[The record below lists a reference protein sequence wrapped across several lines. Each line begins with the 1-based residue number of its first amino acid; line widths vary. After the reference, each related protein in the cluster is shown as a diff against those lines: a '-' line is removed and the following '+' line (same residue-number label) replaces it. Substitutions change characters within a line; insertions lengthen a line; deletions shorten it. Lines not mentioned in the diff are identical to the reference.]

1 MEEAF
6 ALRDLDPGA
15 VLVGEVGGRHIPGFD
30 LNNSP
35 TLMADSDVAGRRLIQ
50 RTGAGTQAVIAA
62 TGADERVLGSLV
74 VAGATARY
82 VRSRAPRKIS
92 LVATNS
98 DTGPPNEDDACAR
111 YLAALLHDEPAEAEA
126 AIADVRASAL
136 ERLLVER
143 LGDDFPA
150 TDVELA
156 TALDRFA
163 FTMVVTQVD
172 LGGGGVA
179 NWVTRPVD
187 A

>member
-6 ALRDLDPGA
+6 ALRTLFPDAL
-15 VLVGEVGGRHIPGFD
+15 LIGEVGGRHISGFD

-35 TLMADSDVAGRRLIQ
+35 TLMARSDVAGRRLIQ

-82 VRSRAPRKIS
+82 VRARAPRNVS
-92 LVATNS
+92 LVATNA
-98 DTGPPNEDDACAR
+98 DAGPLNEDDACAR
-111 YLAALLHDEPAEAEA
+111 YLAALLNDEPADSDLVL
-126 AIADVRASAL
+126 ADVRASAL

-150 TDVELA
+150 TDVDLA
-156 TALDRFA
+156 TAIDRFA
-163 FTMVVTQVD
+163 FAMPVTRID
-172 LGGGGVA
+172 LGGRGTP
-179 NWVTRPVD
+179 NWVTRQVD